1 MMLQYFDKA
10 YQAANAEG
18 YSTFISVHE
27 MCHLSSKSP
36 CEVSQCNRRTT
47 LWANT
52 YAAEHLVIV
61 GILGVRL

>member
-36 CEVSQCNRRTT
+36 CEVSQCSWRTSLRADT
-47 LWANT
+47 N
-52 YAAEHLVIV
+52 AAEHHVIV